1 MGKYLDK
8 EGVKHLWGKIKA
20 LVDNAKRDAINAARY
35 TLPAANGS
43 TLGGVKSGG
52 DVTIT
57 GGVVSVND
65 DSHNHVIGN
74 VDGLQA
80 ALDAKAPTASP
91 TLTGTPKAP
100 TATAGT
106 NTTQIATTA
115 FVQSAIGGLKK
126 ALWTTCWSLPVR

>member
-20 LVDNAKRDAINAARY
+20 LVDNAKRNAINAARY

-80 ALDAKAPTASP
+80 ALDAQGPDGHGRHRHHADSHHC
-91 TLTGTPKAP
+91 LC
-100 TATAGT
+100 AGGHRR
-106 NTTQIATTA
+106 A
-115 FVQSAIGGLKK
+115 
-126 ALWTTCWSLPVR
+126 